1 MGCSSKIRLMTVG
14 LMGLLPSFRNGAL
27 SSLKSLRRWASCC
40 ADQFLGMLSQSR
52 GCKEIKQPKSGL
64 PWSFAQRHSRMTC
77 MLCFEQQESKQ
88 ESKHEAS
95 ATLLDSCVF
104 HGMYNLQNVYI
115 YILSVSSAKQ
125 KPAFWHVMR
134 DRKCRQGAVITTA
147 CESHVSRITT
157 AWWPYGHFCCFC
169 THWRPQNTTTIRFQK
184 MLSWH
189 NDSTIVRLQK
199 CSIQTFVLTTLGG
212 VHRAQYRP
220 K

>member
-1 MGCSSKIRLMTVG
+1 MVSCAKAQQNDLFALCSLHFALHSSKKATPRSLIRVCFMVCTT
-14 LMGLLPSFRNGAL
+14 
-27 SSLKSLRRWASCC
+27 
-40 ADQFLGMLSQSR
+40 
-52 GCKEIKQPKSGL
+52 
-64 PWSFAQRHSRMTC
+64 SRM
-77 MLCFEQQESKQ
+77 
-88 ESKHEAS
+88 
-95 ATLLDSCVF
+95 
-104 HGMYNLQNVYI
+104 NI
-115 YILSVSSAKQ
+115 YILSIGSAKQ

-134 DRKCRQGAVITTA
+134 DRKRRQGAVITTA

-189 NDSTIVRLQK
+189 NDSTLVRLQK